1 MMDYQ
6 EFIDEVMDLDFI
18 EDEDIA
24 DAGIKAVLGI
34 LAGNIP
40 EDEAQLLTE
49 GLPQPLS
56 YEKLRGMQ
64 KNITGISAEQYIAE
78 IADQFDIDEDDA
90 RTLINTV
97 IQVAKDAA
105 GNEVFNEVE
114 DALPPDWVEILQE
127 V

>member
-1 MMDYQ
+1 MDYQ

-40 EDEAQLLTE
+40 EEEAQLLTE
-49 GLPQPLS
+49 GFPQPLS

-64 KNITGISAEQYIAE
+64 KNITGISAEQYITE
-78 IADQFDIDEDDA
+78 IANQFDIDEDDA
-90 RTLINTV
+90 RMLINTV
-97 IQVAKDAA
+97 IQVARDAA
-105 GNEVFNEVE
+105 GDEVFNEVE
-114 DALPPDWVEILQE
+114 DSLPPDWVEILQE